1 MTITVTV
8 KPRSRKREL
17 KETAPGFF
25 EARVVKP
32 PFQGQANAEL
42 IELLAKHF
50 KIAKSRIIVVAGGSN
65 RKKIV
70 EIME

>member
-8 KPRSRKREL
+8 KPRSKKQGL
-17 KETAPGFF
+17 IETVPGFF
-25 EARVVKP
+25 EARVVRP

-42 IELLAKHF
+42 IALLAKHF
-50 KIAKSRIIVVAGGSN
+50 GIAKSRIVVVAGGSN

-70 EIME
+70 EIH